1 MSFVTSGPTSFED
14 NQDRSSFGALQKKLR
29 LWYYQY
35 EVTFSL
41 YMLEPTEKIVLN
53 AFVLSMFSLMLY
65 GVVYF
70 MPEFVIQFVTKGIS
84 SLFWVYV
91 NDSGNQLLLDDA
103 VAPWVNSTSS
113 MVGWDERHNFRQIS
127 YEMDRTTGARKAAA
141 VSEWGI
147 AMPRGSRRRASSLNR
162 NNSTQNM
169 AYNKN
174 GCSHL

>member
-1 MSFVTSGPTSFED
+1 MALSDKTGAAALGSRLVLDVYKEPIAVSPCTISMSFVTSDPTSFED

-53 AFVLSMFSLMLY
+53 AFVLSMFSLMVY

-70 MPEFVIQFVTKGIS
+70 MPEFVVQFVMKGIS

-91 NDSGNQLLLDDA
+91 NDSGNQLWEGTRCNKSTGR
-103 VAPWVNSTSS
+103 AP
-113 MVGWDERHNFRQIS
+113 G
-127 YEMDRTTGARKAAA
+127 
-141 VSEWGI
+141 
-147 AMPRGSRRRASSLNR
+147 P
-162 NNSTQNM
+162 
-169 AYNKN
+169 
-174 GCSHL
+174 

>member
-1 MSFVTSGPTSFED
+1 MNPHIKPAPPSQGTRFDLDVYKEPIAVSPCTISMSFVTSGPTSFED

-84 SLFWVYV
+84 SLFWVWEGTRC
-91 NDSGNQLLLDDA
+91 NKS
-103 VAPWVNSTSS
+103 
-113 MVGWDERHNFRQIS
+113 I
-127 YEMDRTTGARKAAA
+127 
-141 VSEWGI
+141 
-147 AMPRGSRRRASSLNR
+147 GSAL
-162 NNSTQNM
+162 
-169 AYNKN
+169 
-174 GCSHL
+174 GL